1 MRTLVL
7 ALGNELMT
15 DDGVGLRAGR
25 LLLERGCNVLEVGTD
40 VFRLSSYYNGEE
52 RLIVIDAILS
62 GELKP
67 GEVIHLQG
75 GEVFEKLRAEIRSAH
90 FMGAI
95 EGLKLLM
102 LLDERLKNAEL
113 HFIGVVAKRIDLGTE
128 LSEEVRN
135 ALPRVVELVEEL
147 CKN

>member
-1 MRTLVL
+1 
-7 ALGNELMT
+7 MT
-15 DDGVGLRAGR
+15 DDGGVGLRAGR
-25 LLLERGCNVLEVGTD
+25 LLLERGGCNVLEVGTD

-75 GEVFEKLRAEIRSAH
+75 EEVFEKLRAEIRSAH
-90 FMGAI
+90 FMGGAI

-102 LLDERLKNAEL
+102 SLDERLKNAEL

-135 ALPRVVELVEEL
+135 ALPPRVVELVEEL